1 MSTTV
6 NLSLNQRDH
15 GDLVEKIYEKSGVDV
30 RRCYQCGK
38 CSAGC
43 AVHICNGMDVSP
55 NRIMRMIQL
64 GMEEE
69 VLNTRTIWACVLCS
83 TCTARCPRD
92 IDVARVMDALR
103 IEAKKRGITNK
114 FKNANVF
121 HDIFMNSI
129 IKHGRVYEFGLLIGL
144 KLKQSGTLFEEL
156 DIGLPAMLSAGLRIP
171 KFPPKVKNPDEI
183 RKIVENCKRMEG
195 EK

>member
-1 MSTTV
+1 
-6 NLSLNQRDH
+6 
-15 GDLVEKIYEKSGVDV
+15 
-30 RRCYQCGK
+30 
-38 CSAGC
+38 
-43 AVHICNGMDVSP
+43 VSP
-55 NRIMRMIQL
+55 NRIVRMIQL

-92 IDVARVMDALR
+92 VDVPRIMDALR
-103 IEAKKRGITNK
+103 ITAKKRGINNK
-114 FKNANVF
+114 FKNANAF
-121 HDIFMNSI
+121 HDVFMNSI
-129 IKHGRVYEFGLLIGL
+129 MKHGRVYELGLLIGL

-171 KFPPKVKNPDEI
+171 KLPPKVNNPDEI
-183 RKIVENCKRMEG
+183 LKIVENCKRMEG